1 MVYSQRGEYI
11 MKKLSL
17 MEVLEGIEDTRRD
30 RSVKYPLHEVLIIM
44 LLGVIC
50 GATSYAKVEMFGN
63 SKKEWLQTFLELE
76 NGIPDACTIRNVI
89 KEIDTQ
95 KLHHIFC
102 EWMKSVAKELYG
114 VVAIDGKQAR
124 RTKDAKK
131 RPLHVVS
138 AFSVEYGLVL
148 GQLACEEKSN
158 EITAIPKL
166 LEILEIK
173 GCIVTID
180 AMGTQTNIAKSIID
194 NGADYILALKENQK
208 TLYNEVKLYLD
219 DIRKEKKLLE
229 SDNYY
234 KTVDKGHGR
243 FEIRE
248 CIISDEISWIESKSD
263 WKNLHGVG
271 AIYCTVEKDGE
282 TSNQSHY
289 FIYSC
294 CGLNAEQIMKY
305 KRSHWSIENNLHWV
319 LDMAFREDESRARKD
334 NSAEN
339 FNVIRQIAFNIL
351 KCDTSFK
358 GGITDKQFKC
368 LLDSSYL
375 DKIVSNWLCS

>member
-1 MVYSQRGEYI
+1 

-17 MEVLEGIEDTRRD
+17 MEVLEGIEDTRRS
-30 RSVKYPLHEVLIIM
+30 RSVIYPLHEVLIIM
-44 LLGVIC
+44 LLAVIC
-50 GATSYAKVEMFGN
+50 GATSYAKVEMFGK
-63 SKKEWLQTFLELE
+63 SKERWLRTFLKLE
-76 NGIPDACTIRNVI
+76 YGIPDACTFRNVI

-95 KLHHIFC
+95 KLHMLFC
-102 EWMKSVAKELYG
+102 EWMKSVVRELYG

-138 AFSVEYGLVL
+138 AFATECGLVL

-166 LEILEIK
+166 LEMLEIK

-180 AMGTQTNIAKSIID
+180 AMGTQTAIAKAIID
-194 NGADYILALKENQK
+194 KKADYILALKENQK
-208 TLYNEVKLYLD
+208 SLYNDVKLYLD
-219 DIRKEKKLLE
+219 DIRREKHLLA
-229 SDNYY
+229 SDNYHR
-234 KTVDKGHGR
+234 TVDKGHGR
-243 FEIRE
+243 FEVRE
-248 CIISDEISWIESKSD
+248 CIISEEISWLHSKSD
-263 WKNLHGVG
+263 WAGINGVG
-271 AIYCTVEKDGE
+271 AIYCTVEQDGI
-282 TSNQSHY
+282 TSEQSHY

-294 CGLNAEQIMKY
+294 IGLNAEQIMRY
-305 KRSHWSIENNLHWV
+305 KRSHWGVENKLHWV

-351 KCDTSFK
+351 KSEKSFK

-368 LLDSSYL
+368 LLDPSYL
-375 DKIVSNWLCS
+375 DKIVTNWLCS

>member
-1 MVYSQRGEYI
+1 

-17 MEVLEGIEDTRRD
+17 MEVLEGIEDTRRS
-30 RSVKYPLHEVLIIM
+30 RSVIYPLHEILIIM
-44 LLGVIC
+44 LLAVIC
-50 GATSYAKVEMFGN
+50 GATSYAKVEMFGK
-63 SKKEWLQTFLELE
+63 SKKEWLKTFLELE
-76 NGIPDACTIRNVI
+76 NGIPDACTFRNVI

-95 KLHHIFC
+95 KLHQLFC
-102 EWMKSVAKELYG
+102 EWMKSVVKELYG

-131 RPLHVVS
+131 RPLH
-138 AFSVEYGLVL
+138 
-148 GQLACEEKSN
+148 KSN

-166 LEILEIK
+166 LEMLEIK

-180 AMGTQTNIAKSIID
+180 AMGTQTEIAKSIID
-194 NGADYILALKENQK
+194 NGGDYILALKENQK
-208 TLYNEVKLYLD
+208 TLYNDVKLYLD
-219 DIRKEKKLLE
+219 DIHQEKKLLE
-229 SDNYY
+229 SQNYY
-234 KTVDKGHGR
+234 RTVEKGHGR

-248 CIISDEISWIESKSD
+248 CIISEEISWLHNKSA
-263 WKNLHGVG
+263 WKGLCGVG
-271 AIYCTVEKDGE
+271 AIYCTIEKDGI
-282 TSNQSHY
+282 TSKQSHY

-294 CGLNAEQIMKY
+294 IGLNAEQMMKY
-305 KRSHWSIENNLHWV
+305 KRNHWSIENNLHWV

-334 NSAEN
+334 KSAEN

-351 KCDTSFK
+351 KSETSFK

-375 DKIVSNWLCS
+375 DKIVFNWICS

>member
-1 MVYSQRGEYI
+1 

-17 MEVLEGIEDTRRD
+17 MEVLEGIEDTRRS
-30 RSVKYPLHEVLIIM
+30 RSVIYPLHEILIIM
-44 LLGVIC
+44 LLAVIS
-50 GATSYAKVEMFGN
+50 GATSYAKVEMFGK
-63 SKKEWLQTFLELE
+63 SKKEWLKTFLDLE
-76 NGIPDACTIRNVI
+76 NGIPDACTFRNVI

-95 KLHHIFC
+95 KLHQLFC
-102 EWMKSVAKELYG
+102 EWMKSVVKELYG

-138 AFSVEYGLVL
+138 AFSAEYGIVL

-166 LEILEIK
+166 LEMLEIK

-180 AMGTQTNIAKSIID
+180 AMGTQTEIAKSIID
-194 NGADYILALKENQK
+194 NGGDYILALKENQK
-208 TLYNEVKLYLD
+208 ALYNDVKLYLD
-219 DIRKEKKLLE
+219 DIHKEKKLLE
-229 SDNYY
+229 SQNYY
-234 KTVDKGHGR
+234 RTVEKGHGR
-243 FEIRE
+243 LEIRE
-248 CIISDEISWIESKSD
+248 CIISEEISWLHNKSA
-263 WKNLHGVG
+263 WKGLYGVG
-271 AIYCTVEKDGE
+271 VIYCTIEKDSI
-282 TSNQSHY
+282 TSKQSHY
-289 FIYSC
+289 FIYSGI
-294 CGLNAEQIMKY
+294 GLNAEKMMKY
-305 KRSHWSIENNLHWV
+305 KRNHWCIENNLHWV
-319 LDMAFREDESRARKD
+319 LDMAFSEDESRARKD

-351 KCDTSFK
+351 KSETSFK

-375 DKIVSNWLCS
+375 DKIVSNWVCS

>member
-1 MVYSQRGEYI
+1 

-17 MEVLEGIEDTRRD
+17 MEVLSGIEDTRRG
-30 RSVKYPLHEVLIIM
+30 RSVMYPLHEVLIIM
-44 LLGVIC
+44 LLAVIC
-50 GATSYAKVEMFGN
+50 GATSYAKVEMFGK
-63 SKKEWLQTFLELE
+63 SKQAWLKTFLELE
-76 NGIPDACTIRNVI
+76 NGIPDACTFRNVI

-95 KLHHIFC
+95 KLHEIFC
-102 EWMKSVAKELYG
+102 EWMKSVVKEVYG

-131 RPLHVVS
+131 KPLHVVS
-138 AFSVEYGLVL
+138 AFSAEYGLVI

-166 LEILEIK
+166 LEMLEIK

-180 AMGTQTNIAKSIID
+180 AMGTQTEIAKAIRD
-194 NGADYILALKENQK
+194 KEGDYILALKENQK
-208 TLYNEVKLYLD
+208 TLYNDVKLYLD
-219 DIRKEKKLLE
+219 DVRQEKKLLE
-229 SDNYY
+229 SENYY
-234 KTVDKGHGR
+234 KTVEKGHGR
-243 FEIRE
+243 IETRE
-248 CIISDEISWIESKSD
+248 CIISEEISWLHNKSA
-263 WKNLHGVG
+263 WKDLHGIGV
-271 AIYCTVEKDGE
+271 IYCTIEKNGVV
-282 TSNQSHY
+282 SKQSHY

-294 CGLNAEQIMKY
+294 VGLNAKQIMKY
-305 KRSHWSIENNLHWV
+305 KRNHWTVENNLHWV

-351 KCDTSFK
+351 KSEKTFK
-358 GGITDKQFKC
+358 GGITDKQFQC

-375 DKIVSNWLCS
+375 DKIVMNWLCS